1 MQASL
6 EDEKLFSEDTKFWTG
21 SGAAKPPGQVVPGK
35 LGCCVEG
42 AGKRR
47 VFAIGHSINQTLSV
61 AKVLK
66 RIPMDGTDNQ
76 TQPLEY

>member
-6 EDEKLFSEDTKFWTG
+6 EDEKLFSEVWTG

-66 RIPMDGTDNQ
+66 RIPMDGTS
-76 TQPLEY
+76 TPLEY